1 MYISALEVVYT
12 LCVDEAAQQAL
23 LTWSVRGNESAL
35 NCAKASANCLAHYF
49 KRITVA
55 KSA

>member
-12 LCVDEAAQQAL
+12 LCVDEAAQEAL
-23 LTWSVRGNESAL
+23 LIWSVRGNESAL

-55 KSA
+55 ESA